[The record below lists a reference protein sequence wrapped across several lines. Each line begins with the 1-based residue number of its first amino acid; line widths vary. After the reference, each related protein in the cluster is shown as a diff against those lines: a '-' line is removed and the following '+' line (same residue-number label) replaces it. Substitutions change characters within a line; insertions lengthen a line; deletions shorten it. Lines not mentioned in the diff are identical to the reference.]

1 MVDEEEGALL
11 RRRPEA
17 EVLPELAGV
26 VTAEAGAEEAAGAD
40 SVAAAAEAALEG
52 AATSEG
58 AEADATSEL
67 DGSTAAAMVSGG
79 DPDDGGSTGT
89 AVTGTTDWEAGGT
102 GALLVREAA
111 RPEALER
118 VLERGCA
125 MTGDRKGGVGRRTV
139 LDQASTIR

>member
-1 MVDEEEGALL
+1 MPGREEAMGDGNVGVDERPAPPEPGGAPVVDEEEGALL

-67 DGSTAAAMVSGG
+67 EWSPAETQTMGAQRGPPSPAPQIGRPGEQGRCWYGKQPDRRRWNGFWSG
-79 DPDDGGSTGT
+79 
-89 AVTGTTDWEAGGT
+89 AV
-102 GALLVREAA
+102 
-111 RPEALER
+111 P
-118 VLERGCA
+118 
-125 MTGDRKGGVGRRTV
+125 
-139 LDQASTIR
+139 